1 MSNSS
6 YLTEVNRVSGG
17 FCRLSS
23 HGRRIGQQLGE
34 RVGGNRPG
42 EQEALDAL
50 AVEQAQGDQLILCL
64 DALGGHRAP
73 ERPGQADQR
82 GDDRLIA

>member
-23 HGRRIGQQLGE
+23 RGRRIGHQFGQLFGSE
-34 RVGGNRPG
+34 RMG
-42 EQEALDAL
+42 EQETLDAL
-50 AVEQAQGDQLILCL
+50 AVEQAQGDQLILGL
-64 DALGGHRAP
+64 DPFGGHRAP
-73 ERPGQADQR
+73 ERPSQADQR
-82 GDDRLIA
+82 GDDRLVT